1 MNADELLE
9 TKRLWLKTGLRDSIL
24 TTADHA
30 ASVQSHGVAADSL
43 RRTADQGLIFYRAGE
58 LFNRRTSFLTALDEF
73 RKKNPNKVVSD
84 ADLKQILSRSNDF
97 MLNLSKANKA
107 AWQKG
112 LLGLPTQ
119 FLQVNAKTAESL
131 LGANVSF
138 TSGERARLLFGQ
150 LALYG
155 SAGIPMGT
163 LAGRWIGEQV
173 YGDQQGIED
182 ADPSVIAAINQG
194 FWGWLAMTAFGADI
208 DMSKRGAIASGLE
221 TFMFDTLFAEQPVT
235 ERIFGAFGEVPH
247 RFYTAWKTIKPYA
260 FSVYADKRFPETSEL
275 MIAARSLGSIL
286 STVKQFDKALMM
298 HEFNLLLDRNGY
310 PIANKDFNLSTE
322 IATAIGAQP
331 AVAGRVRDMNA
342 MVKDVEKHK
351 KNVVNALIATYW
363 NYSREVEGIN
373 QNNPEELDELVNRYE
388 GINALLIQS
397 LRTPNDQTD
406 VLRSLQNRIMKG
418 KTKEEQAIRKFLK
431 TFADGRVNDLT
442 TIHSSFSTRALIETL
457 PNEENE

>member
-1 MNADELLE
+1 
-9 TKRLWLKTGLRDSIL
+9 
-24 TTADHA
+24 
-30 ASVQSHGVAADSL
+30 
-43 RRTADQGLIFYRAGE
+43 
-58 LFNRRTSFLTALDEF
+58 
-73 RKKNPNKVVSD
+73 
-84 ADLKQILSRSNDF
+84 
-97 MLNLSKANKA
+97 
-107 AWQKG
+107 
-112 LLGLPTQ
+112 
-119 FLQVNAKTAESL
+119 
-131 LGANVSF
+131 
-138 TSGERARLLFGQ
+138 
-150 LALYG
+150 
-155 SAGIPMGT
+155 
-163 LAGRWIGEQV
+163 
-173 YGDQQGIED
+173 
-182 ADPSVIAAINQG
+182 
-194 FWGWLAMTAFGADI
+194 
-208 DMSKRGAIASGLE
+208 
-221 TFMFDTLFAEQPVT
+221 
-235 ERIFGAFGEVPH
+235 
-247 RFYTAWKTIKPYA
+247 
-260 FSVYADKRFPETSEL
+260 